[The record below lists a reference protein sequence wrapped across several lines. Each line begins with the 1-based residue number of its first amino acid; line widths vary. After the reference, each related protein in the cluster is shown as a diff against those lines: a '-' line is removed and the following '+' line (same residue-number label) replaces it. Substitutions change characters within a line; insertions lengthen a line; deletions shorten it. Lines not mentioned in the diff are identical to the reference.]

1 MKRSIP
7 AITVFLFF
15 LLAFSSCKLQPSLPQ
30 TEKSAVA
37 VSGRQTPAAVPQTQL
52 DSARCDSLLSLLIK
66 LENDVYA
73 GLPSAS
79 ADFLNELKK
88 YSFDSSSGCF
98 LTVGKGAFNKTF
110 PEGAWDKGRK
120 MAASYDGKRWALY
133 LKAWQEGSAIVF
145 GNKISG
151 EVTYSRILLERAVGD
166 TLYQLIQ
173 VPIGSVIVK

>member
-30 TEKSAVA
+30 TEKPATA
-37 VSGRQTPAAVPQTQL
+37 ASGRQIPAAAPETQL
-52 DSARCDSLLSLLIK
+52 DSARCDSLLSLLIR

-73 GLPSAS
+73 GLPSTS
-79 ADFLNELKK
+79 ESSLGELKK

-98 LTVGKGAFNKTF
+98 LTVGKGAYNKTF
-110 PEGAWDKGRK
+110 PEGTWDKGRK

-133 LKAWQEGSAIVF
+133 LKAWREGSSVVF

-151 EVTYSRILLERAVGD
+151 EVTYSKILLERPDGD
-166 TLYQLIQ
+166 TLYLLIQ
-173 VPIGSVIVK
+173 VPIGSVVVK